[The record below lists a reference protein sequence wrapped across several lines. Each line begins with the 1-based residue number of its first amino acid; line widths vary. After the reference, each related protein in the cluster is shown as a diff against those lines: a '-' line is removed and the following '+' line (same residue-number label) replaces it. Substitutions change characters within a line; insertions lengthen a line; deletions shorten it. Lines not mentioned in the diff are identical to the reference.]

1 MSIETLLTEI
11 SERGWRVNNLFQLD
25 NGDWQANLRT
35 DSHYTQFG
43 RGRTPSEALSLAID
57 AIETAKEF
65 QTKTVAYSI
74 DKTPST
80 NLSSILAKLQKP
92 TEPIKRRI

>member
-1 MSIETLLTEI
+1 MTIDTLLTEI
-11 SERGWRVNNLFQLD
+11 SERGWLLNNLFQFD
-25 NGDWQANLRT
+25 NGDWLANLRT
-35 DSHYTQFG
+35 DTHYTQYG
-43 RGRTPSEALSLAID
+43 RGRTPLEALSLAID

-65 QTKTVAYSI
+65 QTKTVTYSI

-80 NLSSILAKLQKP
+80 DLSSILAKLQKP